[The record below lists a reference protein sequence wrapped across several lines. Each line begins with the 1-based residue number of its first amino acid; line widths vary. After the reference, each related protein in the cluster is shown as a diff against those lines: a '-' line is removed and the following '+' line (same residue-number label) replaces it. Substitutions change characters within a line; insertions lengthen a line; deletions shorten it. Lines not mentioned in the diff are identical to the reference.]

1 MRTGSTAIIT
11 GAASGIGR
19 ATAIRLA
26 ASGANVVLSDI
37 DVRRGEDALNQV
49 LGAGGR
55 GIFVAADVSYPS
67 DVENLFS
74 TASLQFGQVDLL
86 CNVAG
91 LDGKITRLHELTL
104 ADLERVMAVNV
115 TGTFLCMQAALARM
129 IPAKNGAIV
138 NVSSVAG
145 LVGMPKLAAYS
156 AAKHAVIG
164 LTKSAALEYASRG
177 IRINAVCPGG
187 IDTPMLAKLAAV
199 ANPDAT
205 SSEEALA
212 GVHPAARLGQPEE
225 VASLIAYLCSPEAGF
240 VTGACIP
247 VDGGYT
253 SR

>member
-1 MRTGSTAIIT
+1 MGTGSIAIIT

-26 ASGANVVLSDI
+26 ASGVSVVLSDV
-37 DVRRGEDALNQV
+37 DAGRGKEALDHV
-49 LGAGGR
+49 LRAGGR
-55 GIFVAADVSYPS
+55 GIFAAADVSNPS
-67 DVENLFS
+67 DVEAVFATALS
-74 TASLQFGQVDLL
+74 TYGPVDLL

-91 LDGKITRLHELTL
+91 VDGKIARFHELQQ

-115 TGTFLCMQAALARM
+115 TGTFLCMQAALAQM
-129 IPAKNGAIV
+129 LPGKSGAIV

-145 LVGMPKLAAYS
+145 LVGMPKLSAYS

-199 ANPDAT
+199 ANPDAA

-212 GVHPAARLGQPEE
+212 GAHPAARLGQPEE
-225 VASLIAYLCSPEAGF
+225 VASLITYLCSPEASF

-253 SR
+253 AR